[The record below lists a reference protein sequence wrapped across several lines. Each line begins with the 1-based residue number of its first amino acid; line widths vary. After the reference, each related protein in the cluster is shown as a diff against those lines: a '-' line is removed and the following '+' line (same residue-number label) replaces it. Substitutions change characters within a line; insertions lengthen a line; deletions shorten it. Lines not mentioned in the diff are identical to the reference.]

1 MTDRDRQ
8 IGQNIARLRG
18 ERSQQWLAGAMK
30 ERGHRWS
37 QSTVWSVEKG
47 DRPMRLTE
55 ALDVA
60 EVLEA
65 SLASLTLE
73 AGLGGWT
80 GKMVTLVEGLQT
92 ARRHLQEAAE
102 SYDLARW
109 KLARHLD
116 AASDEARFVV
126 GEEGISSYRAMAD
139 KDAIE
144 AVRGD

>member
-1 MTDRDRQ
+1 
-8 IGQNIARLRG
+8 
-18 ERSQQWLAGAMK
+18 
-30 ERGHRWS
+30 
-37 QSTVWSVEKG
+37 
-47 DRPMRLTE
+47 MRLTE